1 MQTGSKLTILPVN
14 NTDTGAYYLGLQPA
28 TQGQVN
34 NLFANASLTY
44 NASTGTLTVNQVVVN
59 SGVFYSNGTAFSSG
73 TSGTS
78 STSINTRS
86 AAFAYVFGG

>member
-14 NTDTGAYYLGLQPA
+14 NTDTGTYYLDLLPA
-28 TQGQVN
+28 TRGQVN

-73 TSGTS
+73 TGTS